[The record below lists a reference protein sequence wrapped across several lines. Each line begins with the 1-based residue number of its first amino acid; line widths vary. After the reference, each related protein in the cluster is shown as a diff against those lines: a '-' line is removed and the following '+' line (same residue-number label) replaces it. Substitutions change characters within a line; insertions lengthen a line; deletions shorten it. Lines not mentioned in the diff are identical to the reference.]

1 MNSFSVGDLINYKTD
16 YGYVVKIESDI
27 FYIKWFKYD
36 QTFRYNINTD
46 YFKKVTWEPNSK

>member
-16 YGYVVKIESDI
+16 YGYVVKIEPHPFDI
-27 FYIKWFKYD
+27 ICIKWFKYD

-46 YFKKVTWEPNSK
+46 YFKKVT

>member
-36 QTFRYNINTD
+36 QTFRYNMNPHNPI
-46 YFKKVTWEPNSK
+46 YKKVA

>member
-36 QTFRYNINTD
+36 QTFRYNMNPHNPI
-46 YFKKVTWEPNSK
+46 YKKVAWNSK